1 MKALRAQ
8 IPTLTVSAGDEA
20 IGMQAEGAG
29 PPPGCRRIVM
39 RLRYGVKSGQSS
51 EVSHGHHRTARHPL

>member
-8 IPTLTVSAGDEA
+8 IPTLTVPAGDEA

-29 PPPGCRRIVM
+29 TPTRLPPDCAAPAVRRQEPM
-39 RLRYGVKSGQSS
+39 
-51 EVSHGHHRTARHPL
+51 

>member
-8 IPTLTVSAGDEA
+8 IPTMTVLAGDKA

-29 PPPGCRRIVM
+29 TPH
-39 RLRYGVKSGQSS
+39 Q
-51 EVSHGHHRTARHPL
+51 TAAGL